1 MNEKKEEQNILY
13 QNINLIYPSEIKV
26 LNENKEKNTL
36 YIQKMKNKKQSFL
49 NSTCYNLQNTHYIN

>member
-49 NSTCYNLQNTHYIN
+49 NSTCYN